1 MLHFI
6 AKKKQT
12 PFYLKLSKKTNMQ
25 SWRSNLWKYSLFSLS
40 HYLPRLCQKIIK
52 SKSTNGLKKINYV
65 FLLRRNDKNRN
76 SVYFIL
82 HVIWCIYVVVFTRD
96 LNYMYVCNSV
106 YCRMNVTSPTSENSQ
121 LDKHSTLQETYIQC
135 WLNANILVRL
145 QLELNQMYW

>member
-82 HVIWCIYVVVFTRD
+82 HVIWCIYVLVFTRD

-106 YCRMNVTSPTSENSQ
+106 YCRMNVTSPTSENSK
-121 LDKHSTLQETYIQC
+121 LNTVPFRKHIYSVDWMQIF
-135 WLNANILVRL
+135 
-145 QLELNQMYW
+145 

>member
-1 MLHFI
+1 MQ
-6 AKKKQT
+6 KKT
-12 PFYLKLSKKTNMQ
+12 TNPLSKKTNMQ

-106 YCRMNVTSPTSENSQ
+106 YCRMNVTSPTSENS
-121 LDKHSTLQETYIQC
+121 K
-135 WLNANILVRL
+135 LNAVPFRNHIYSVDWM
-145 QLELNQMYW
+145 QIF

>member
-6 AKKKQT
+6 AKKPQQT

-25 SWRSNLWKYSLFSLS
+25 SWRSNFWKYSLFSLS

-52 SKSTNGLKKINYV
+52 SKSINGLKKINYV

-82 HVIWCIYVVVFTRD
+82 HVIWCIYVVVLTRD
-96 LNYMYVCNSV
+96 LKYMYVCNSV
-106 YCRMNVTSPTSENSQ
+106 YCRMNVTSPTSENSK
-121 LDKHSTLQETYIQC
+121 LNTVPFRKHIYSVDWMQIF
-135 WLNANILVRL
+135 
-145 QLELNQMYW
+145 

>member
-1 MLHFI
+1 
-6 AKKKQT
+6 
-12 PFYLKLSKKTNMQ
+12 MQ

-40 HYLPRLCQKIIK
+40 HYLPRLCQKLIK

-96 LNYMYVCNSV
+96 LHYMYVCNSV
-106 YCRMNVTSPTSENSQ
+106 YCRMNVTSPTSENSK
-121 LDKHSTLQETYIQC
+121 LNTVPFRNHIQC

-145 QLELNQMYW
+145 QLELNQMYWFPCWINDPSLIKHCNFFTESL